1 MPLPLFN
8 KGDNAVPNNDLL
20 FPNYLIELPFQLQ
33 FWKLLPLLR
42 KFMPPSWDFTYKI
55 MTFQNSETKF
65 CEISV
70 IAILVREVIEICPI
84 NQNILIDKLPFNNI
98 SSATCKL
105 FKSYLSNL
113 KQVVKLENQTS
124 MLEDVMLRDTVVLL
138 GPNAPQRRW
147 GKARHSP
154 QRVRKTLG

>member
-1 MPLPLFN
+1 
-8 KGDNAVPNNDLL
+8 
-20 FPNYLIELPFQLQ
+20 
-33 FWKLLPLLR
+33 
-42 KFMPPSWDFTYKI
+42 

-65 CEISV
+65 CEILWWSNIIAILM

-105 FKSYLSNL
+105 FKSYLANF

-147 GKARHSP
+147 GKARHPP
-154 QRVRKTLG
+154 QRLRKTLG